1 MLKMRGLYIVIS
13 AFMATTIIS
22 VVHADQMDASM
33 NEVDQSWNQTDQIIF
48 RSYKINDALA
58 DLLTAFNADSGSDA
72 VSVRSEERR
81 VGKECR
87 SRWSPYH

>member
-72 VSVRSEERR
+72 V
-81 VGKECR
+81 
-87 SRWSPYH
+87 